1 MNGVLGKEVGKA
13 MWWGVRNTGIH
24 QSRQNPSVRT
34 VDGVW
39 TLESGIPGVLCMSC
53 VTKFSKCLCLLR
65 YQEFSTTNNE
75 PQGHEDKLSSC
86 QECARLIRLLNK
98 YWSSVVLLYE
108 GRGRRHLVLGT
119 WVPSEGTSCVSA
131 PGPHVT
137 FSVRPSLT
145 IPMNISSPPH
155 PAWSPAFSFLLDSS
169 LLNVLYSVCSTL
181 CFTCLFA
188 ILSFHVSSRR
198 RGMIVLSTDMF
209 LMLVTV
215 GGTCSVFYL

>member
-1 MNGVLGKEVGKA
+1 MRCEEHRHPPVKAEPQCQDSRWSVDSGIWNSWGFVHELCDQIQQMSLSLFFGIRNSALLTMNPRDVRMSWVPAKNVLG
-13 MWWGVRNTGIH
+13 
-24 QSRQNPSVRT
+24 SS
-34 VDGVW
+34 D
-39 TLESGIPGVLCMSC
+39 VLS
-53 VTKFSKCLCLLR
+53 
-65 YQEFSTTNNE
+65 
-75 PQGHEDKLSSC
+75 
-86 QECARLIRLLNK
+86 K

-108 GRGRRHLVLGT
+108 GRGRRQLVLGT

-145 IPMNISSPPH
+145 IPMNSSSPPH

-181 CFTCLFA
+181 CFTCLLA
-188 ILSFHVSSRR
+188 ILSFPVSSRR
-198 RGMIVLSTDMF
+198 RGMIVLSTDIF

-215 GGTCSVFYL
+215 GGTYSVFYL